1 MEPNVLPLRFPWV
14 WLTGGWLL
22 VLGVIVG
29 SLVPGDMLRAI
40 TISDKVM
47 HAGTY
52 FLLMVWFAGLYP
64 RQRHF
69 LIAVTLVGLGIALDV
84 AQGGTATRTFD
95 LFDIVADAVGI
106 AIGLILSVAVLG
118 GWCQRVEGWFAVGA

>member
-1 MEPNVLPLRFPWV
+1 VLPLRFPWV

-29 SLVPGDMLRAI
+29 SLVPGEMLHAI

-64 RQRHF
+64 RARHL
-69 LIAVTLVGLGIALDV
+69 LIAVTLIGLGIALDV

-95 LFDIVADAVGI
+95 VLDILADTVGVAVG
-106 AIGLILSVAVLG
+106 LVLSMVLLG
-118 GWCQRVEGWFAVGA
+118 GWCQRVERLFAIGA

>member
-1 MEPNVLPLRFPWV
+1 VLPLRFPWV

-22 VLGVIVG
+22 VLGVVVG

-64 RQRHF
+64 RTRHF
-69 LIAVTLVGLGIALDV
+69 LIAVTLIGLGIALDV

-95 LFDIVADAVGI
+95 LLDILADAVGI
-106 AIGLILSVAVLG
+106 AIGLTLSVVLLG
-118 GWCQRVEGWFAVGA
+118 GWCQRVERLFAVGA

>member
-1 MEPNVLPLRFPWV
+1 LRFPWV

-52 FLLMVWFAGLYP
+52 FLLMVWFAGLFP
-64 RQRHF
+64 RTRLL
-69 LIAVTLVGLGIALDV
+69 LIAVTLIGLGIALDV

-95 LFDIVADAVGI
+95 LLDILADAVGV
-106 AIGLILSVAVLG
+106 AVGLVLSVVLLG
-118 GWCQRVEGWFAVGA
+118 GWCQRVERLFAVGA